1 MRSRPTREDLLDALK
16 KFTTGE
22 LAIEHFMLEFD
33 ELSKLGVSSTLR
45 EPERKRFSQLWRFVD
60 AYTPSYKEPTTARGK
75 LKRLGREFFKGESE
89 AGADAVRNKAA
100 ELQRVMLSEV

>member
-33 ELSKLGVSSTLR
+33 ELS
-45 EPERKRFSQLWRFVD
+45 ERKRFSQLWRFVD